1 MDTALWDD
9 GVIDPVDSRKVLGLS
24 LSAALNAP
32 IQEYKFGIFRIY
44 LLACQCGS
52 ASPISRKTTNE
63 IARLVLM
70 FTIAAFLS
78 CRMTISIKHA
88 AYYCKPRAAHPA
100 RLGISG
106 VRLSSEIL
114 FCQVCRKGDGSKMGM
129 KRGCQGRCRSSCKS
143 RCFYRSVGLL
153 CSLFYTHCRGNCSSG
168 PDGNRLFFYVIGEAR
183 RFIYSISLI
192 TLKYQLQRL
201 VAKCVCWGSPHLLIS
216 FFSGLCWTH
225 NIKGHT
231 HLLTSRDS
239 PNLLTSRDILI
250 SSHLATPQS
259 PHI

>member
-1 MDTALWDD
+1 LWDD

-32 IQEYKFGIFRIY
+32 IQEYKFGIFRIRFCSTR
-44 LLACQCGS
+44 LVLISRRQWPLIGPGQLACQCGS

-70 FTIAAFLS
+70 FTVAAFLS

-168 PDGNRLFFYVIGEAR
+168 PDGSKIQGFWLPMVIVKGKEKKLPMLMGRNWLRPIKLDLNDIFQICFVQGNKAM
-183 RFIYSISLI
+183 SKKGND
-192 TLKYQLQRL
+192 LKSQTELM
-201 VAKCVCWGSPHLLIS
+201 
-216 FFSGLCWTH
+216 
-225 NIKGHT
+225 NI
-231 HLLTSRDS
+231 
-239 PNLLTSRDILI
+239 
-250 SSHLATPQS
+250 
-259 PHI
+259 